1 LRLYVADARARA
13 FSHGRAADLPD
24 AEENRSSSRVRSDAK
39 WNLSVWAR
47 NVTDKDCFDFLSVQ
61 SGSTG
66 MIAGQPAEQ
75 RTYGVTYS
83 VEF

>member
-1 LRLYVADARARA
+1 MWVDGYSLLNLRAGFRA
-13 FSHGRAADLPD
+13 
-24 AEENRSSSRVRSDAK
+24 DAK
-39 WNLSVWAR
+39 WNLSIWAR
-47 NVTDKDCFDFLSVQ
+47 NVTDKDYFDFLSVQ